1 LHEEGKVKT
10 TSCFYVLIAVVAISS
25 LNQEDIARA
34 AVVRVPADQP
44 TIQAGINGS
53 SWGDT
58 VLVAPGVYTGSGNR
72 DIVPNGRVVMSE
84 EGPEVTIIDCQADST
99 DRHRGFLVGS
109 SVDQNTVIDGFTIT
123 NGWYDSGGGIS
134 CYYAGPTIRNNIIRG
149 NTSASFG
156 GGIDCWYNAMD
167 SAPLILDNVIL
178 DNHALAGSGG
188 GIDCWGA
195 LWDHYP
201 TIIGNTIANNT
212 ASSRGGGIYTWAATH
227 PELENNTFTGNSA
240 TDGGALYVGDSCS
253 PTVKHCIFWDDDA
266 TDGQEIYV
274 HSGASV
280 SVTYSDVDGGWQG
293 TGNINADPCF
303 LLPHKDDYRLLWE
316 SPCIDAGQS
325 GAYDPDL
332 TQRDIGAWY
341 FDQNEYLTLY
351 LTPDTYEVDRGSQLG
366 VTYTFINRWSWSER
380 YWLLT
385 QVVLPNGRAL
395 NVVGPERRDSA
406 AWTTTQVYKT
416 HEVPLAAPIAAY
428 EYWGRIGNPPSTLYG
443 EDSFKFRVVP

>member
-1 LHEEGKVKT
+1 MKT
-10 TSCFYVLIAVVAISS
+10 RFCFRALIAS
-25 LNQEDIARA
+25 LAVMSILWLDAARA
-34 AVVRVPADQP
+34 DVVRVPADQP
-44 TIQAGINGS
+44 TIQAGINAA

-58 VLVAPGVYTGSGNR
+58 VLVAPGVYTGGGNR
-72 DIVPNGRVVMSE
+72 DIVPNGMVVMSE
-84 EGPEVTIIDCQADST
+84 KGPEVTIIDCQADSI

-109 SVDQNTVIDGFTIT
+109 SSDQNTVIDGFTIT

-134 CYYAGPTIRNNIIRG
+134 CYYSGPTIKNNIIRG

-156 GGIDCWYNAMD
+156 GGIDCWYNGMA
-167 SAPLILDNVIL
+167 SAPCILNNVIVDNV
-178 DNHALAGSGG
+178 ALAGSGG
-188 GIDCWGA
+188 GIDCWGG

-240 TDGGALYVGDSCS
+240 DYGGALYVGDSCS
-253 PTVKHCIFWDDDA
+253 PTVKHSIFWDDSA
-266 TDGQEIYV
+266 TYGPEIYV

-280 SVTYSDVDGGWQG
+280 SVTYSDVDGGWAG

-303 LLPHKDDYRLLWE
+303 LLPDKDDYRLLWE
-316 SPCIDAGQS
+316 SPCIDAGQP
-325 GAYDPDL
+325 GTFDPDL
-332 TQRDIGAWY
+332 TQRDMGAWY

-351 LTPDTYEVDRGSQLG
+351 LTPDTYQVARGGQLG
-366 VTYTFINRWSWSER
+366 VTYTFINRWSWSEN

-385 QVVLPNGRAL
+385 QVVLPNGRTL
-395 NVVGPERRDSA
+395 SVVGPEKRNSP

-416 HEVPLAAPIAAY
+416 HSIPSGAPLAAY
-428 EYWGRIGNPPSTLYG
+428 EYWGRIGNPPSNLYG
-443 EDSFKFRVVP
+443 EESFMFSVTP